1 MLSGLETFE
10 NRKKISF
17 IGHWLMAWLSKKQN
31 FISLSIIEAKYI
43 VVGICSLL
51 QKLKLMTLYF
61 MTLSKSV
68 IIEGIQ

>member
-1 MLSGLETFE
+1 MVTKFKVLGKVAPTPNQTRNTHPSPT
-10 NRKKISF
+10 
-17 IGHWLMAWLSKKQN
+17 
-31 FISLSIIEAKYI
+31 
-43 VVGICSLL
+43 LL